1 MNNNVTTCD
10 ELTIHKFLDNQIAIA
25 DYMKSSA
32 ENFDNAGIISQT
44 NEVIASDILIY
55 SDGLP
60 IPEDEDFTPE
70 TVAVAD
76 AVAQAYLSEVLPL
89 AEPVEMIVSELGV
102 WPSDGDSIAS
112 EFLNGVGPDY
122 EEELETW
129 TPPPYREVIIH
140 NDVQIFADSGE
151 VVPWWNPQY
160 VIRTEQDVKDA
171 FKRLREAE
179 KAILRE
185 EADLEIERKD
195 FEEKK
200 KSFEARIKPLER
212 KRAYIEMRMSAD
224 LKPHLADLVESGKL
238 KKVKYID
245 TGYGRYSVGDVPEKI
260 EIVAEN
266 KQDVIDYCTS
276 TPELT
281 AAVWEQKVIHLDKRK
296 LDDLIHAGNVIPGTL
311 IKITPAEKNG
321 NFKIKTGLR

>member
-1 MNNNVTTCD
+1 MSG
-10 ELTIHKFLDNQIAIA
+10 F
-25 DYMKSSA
+25 
-32 ENFDNAGIISQT
+32 
-44 NEVIASDILIY
+44 LIY
-55 SDGLP
+55 SNGLP
-60 IPEDEDFTPE
+60 VPDDEDFTPE

-76 AVAQAYLSEVLPL
+76 AVAQAYIDEVTAPDEIDFDAPSIVKAVLNEY
-89 AEPVEMIVSELGV
+89 ADEIVAVFEPSTVSELGV
-102 WPSDGDSIAS
+102 WPPDGDAIAS
-112 EFLNGVGPDY
+112 EFINGVEPDY
-122 EEELETW
+122 EQELETW

-151 VVPWWNPQY
+151 QLQWWHPQY

-212 KRAYIEMRMSAD
+212 KRAFIEMRMSAD
-224 LKPHLADLVESGKL
+224 LKPLLTDLVESGKL

-245 TGYGRYSVGDVPEKI
+245 TGYGRYSVSDVPEKI
-260 EIVAEN
+260 ELIEKDLAIDFASLRPDLRHLVEVVHTS
-266 KQDVIDYCTS
+266 KIDVNAAKKLHGMF
-276 TPELT
+276 PEGY
-281 AAVWEQKVIHLDKRK
+281 WEVHE
-296 LDDLIHAGNVIPGTL
+296 
-311 IKITPAEKNG
+311 AEKNG